1 MQWDPVPDK
10 QNRNKSKQ
18 RMSVFTSKHVP
29 QEHVIPQYL
38 RVLFIYSFYININ
51 TYTHGGGRDQSCFT
65 LTFNI
70 MLSRRYRITA
80 PLASITKPSV
90 KHNVCLMHWWYRHTT
105 SATAPPDLLP
115 LLRGNKTQI
124 SKAGSFRPSVKMA
137 HGQGESESV
146 LSGVV
151 REPDQVY
158 LNE

>member
-18 RMSVFTSKHVP
+18 RMSVFTSKHAP

-51 TYTHGGGRDQSCFT
+51 TYIHGGGRDQSCFT

-80 PLASITKPSV
+80 PWHRSQNPVLSTMYASCIA
-90 KHNVCLMHWWYRHTT
+90 WYRHTT

>member
-1 MQWDPVPDK
+1 
-10 QNRNKSKQ
+10 
-18 RMSVFTSKHVP
+18 MSVFTSKHVP

-90 KHNVCLMHWWYRHTT
+90 KHNVCLMH
-105 SATAPPDLLP
+105 
-115 LLRGNKTQI
+115 
-124 SKAGSFRPSVKMA
+124 
-137 HGQGESESV
+137 
-146 LSGVV
+146 
-151 REPDQVY
+151 
-158 LNE
+158 